1 LNSVVFLKELWRRKL
16 LVALAFLFSAAVAV
30 LIVYH
35 VSPSPPFLEERN
47 QIEAEGSIQV
57 LVDSANSPI
66 ANARFE
72 LGGLTARAGV
82 FARLMS
88 SGDVI
93 RQVSKETGIPE
104 KKIDVAGPLP
114 LPGEAPGVS
123 EGPAR
128 ENPFKIEVTQQ
139 SELPILT
146 VSTRAPT
153 LEEARA
159 LAAATPRAMSQQIE
173 AIQDEQETPEGKRV
187 VLRRLGPAQTGVVDN
202 SAGKKIAIGAFFFLM
217 AVFITLI
224 VGMPRFVRAWKATDL
239 DSPADGGAVGA
250 EVPEPELAPEPAAE
264 AAEPKKRRRRGR
276 RRKGAAKANGAKQAE
291 DAQLAE
297 AASTDEA
304 RADKQL
310 DLESQLDEEESSDG
324 LPSIAVLTKAFAG
337 ETEGNGN
344 GHAKDA
350 VRD

>member
-1 LNSVVFLKELWRRKL
+1 LNSVIFLKELWRRRL
-16 LVALAFLFSAAVAV
+16 LVLLAFLFSAAVSV

-57 LVDSANSPI
+57 LVDSSNSPI

-88 SGDVI
+88 GGDVI
-93 RQVSKETGIPE
+93 RQVSKETGIPV
-104 KKIDVAGPLP
+104 KKIDVAGPMP

-128 ENPFKIEVTQQ
+128 KNPYKIEVTQQ

-159 LAAATPRAMSQQIE
+159 LAAAAPRAMSQQIE
-173 AIQDEQETPEGKRV
+173 AIQDAQETPEGKRV
-187 VLRRLGPAQTGVVDN
+187 VLRRLGPPQTGVVDN
-202 SAGKKIAIGAFFFLM
+202 SAGKKIAVGAFVFLM
-217 AVFITLI
+217 AIFLTLI
-224 VGMPRFVRAWKATDL
+224 VGMPRFVRAWKAADI
-239 DSPADGGAVGA
+239 DSPDSGAGA
-250 EVPEPELAPEPAAE
+250 AVEVPEPELAPEPAAE
-264 AAEPKKRRRRGR
+264 AAEPKPRRRRGR
-276 RRKGAAKANGAKQAE
+276 RKGAKAKGKAETKSEGAKAKAAAE
-291 DAQLAE
+291 EPHAVEAE
-297 AASTDEA
+297 
-304 RADKQL
+304 
-310 DLESQLDEEESSDG
+310 LDEEPHDG
-324 LPSIAVLTKAFAG
+324 LPSIAVLTKAFSG
-337 ETEGNGN
+337 ESQGND
-344 GHAKDA
+344 HAKDA
-350 VRD
+350 VHD

>member
-1 LNSVVFLKELWRRKL
+1 LNSVIFLKELWRRRL
-16 LVALAFLFSAAVAV
+16 LVLLAFLFSAAVSV

-88 SGDVI
+88 GGDVI

-104 KKIDVAGPLP
+104 KKIDVAGPMP

-128 ENPFKIEVTQQ
+128 ENPYKIEVTQQ
-139 SELPILT
+139 TELPILN
-146 VSTRAPT
+146 VATRAPT

-159 LAAATPRAMSQQIE
+159 LAAATPRAMSRQLE

-202 SAGKKIAIGAFFFLM
+202 SAGKKIAVGAFVFLM
-217 AVFITLI
+217 AIFLTLI

-239 DSPADGGAVGA
+239 DSPADGGGVAA
-250 EVPEPELAPEPAAE
+250 EVPEPEPEPVAE
-264 AAEPKKRRRRGR
+264 AAKPKKRRRGR
-276 RRKGAAKANGAKQAE
+276 RRRRAAEKEPAAEGAE
-291 DAQLAE
+291 DEDKAEPAE
-297 AASTDEA
+297 APHAVEPD
-304 RADKQL
+304 
-310 DLESQLDEEESSDG
+310 LDEEAHDG
-324 LPSIAVLTKAFAG
+324 LPSIAVLTKAFSG
-337 ETEGNGN
+337 DTESN

-350 VRD
+350 VHD

>member
-1 LNSVVFLKELWRRKL
+1 LNSVVFLKELWRRKF
-16 LVALAFLFSAAVAV
+16 LVLLAFLVSAGISV

-35 VSPSPPFLEERN
+35 VSPSSPFLEERN

-57 LVDSANSPI
+57 LVDSSNSPI

-88 SGDVI
+88 AGNVI
-93 RQVSKETGIPE
+93 RQVSKETGIPVKE
-104 KKIDVAGPLP
+104 IDVAGPMP
-114 LPGEAPGVS
+114 LPGEAPGIS
-123 EGPAR
+123 SGPAR
-128 ENPFKIEVTQQ
+128 KNPYKIEVTQQ
-139 SELPILT
+139 TELPILT

-159 LAAATPRAMSQQIE
+159 LAAATPRAMSKQIE
-173 AIQDEQETPEGKRV
+173 AIQDAQETPEGKRV
-187 VLRRLGPAQTGVVDN
+187 VLRRLGPPQTGVVDN
-202 SAGKKIAIGAFFFLM
+202 SAGKKIAVGVFVFLM
-217 AVFITLI
+217 AIFITLI

-239 DSPADGGAVGA
+239 DAPTDGGAVA
-250 EVPEPELAPEPAAE
+250 VADPEPELSPEPAAE
-264 AAEPKKRRRRGR
+264 GAEADAPKKRRRRGR
-276 RRKGAAKANGAKQAE
+276 RRKAAKAKQGAEEQLGLEAE
-291 DAQLAE
+291 
-297 AASTDEA
+297 
-304 RADKQL
+304 
-310 DLESQLDEEESSDG
+310 LDEEPHDG

-337 ETEGNGN
+337 ETEGTGN

>member
-1 LNSVVFLKELWRRKL
+1 MNSVIFLKELWRRRL
-16 LVALAFLFSAAVAV
+16 LVLLAFLFSAAVSV

-35 VSPSPPFLEERN
+35 VSASSPFLEERN

-88 SGDVI
+88 GGDVI
-93 RQVSKETGIPE
+93 RQVSKETGIPV
-104 KKIDVAGPLP
+104 KKIDVAGPMP
-114 LPGEAPGVS
+114 LPGEAPGIS

-128 ENPFKIEVTQQ
+128 ENPYKIEVTQQ
-139 SELPILT
+139 TELPILNVT
-146 VSTRAPT
+146 TRAPT
-153 LEEARA
+153 LAEARA

-202 SAGKKIAIGAFFFLM
+202 SAGKKIAIGVFFFLM
-217 AVFITLI
+217 AIFVTLI
-224 VGMPRFVRAWKATDL
+224 VGMPRFVRAWRAADI
-239 DSPADGGAVGA
+239 DSPAGGAVAA
-250 EVPEPELAPEPAAE
+250 EVPEPEPEPKPEAAAE
-264 AAEPKKRRRRGR
+264 SDAPKKRRRRGR
-276 RRKGAAKANGAKQAE
+276 RRKAAKAEAQAAEGAQAKAEPAEEPPTAEPELEE
-291 DAQLAE
+291 DAH
-297 AASTDEA
+297 
-304 RADKQL
+304 
-310 DLESQLDEEESSDG
+310 DG
-324 LPSIAVLTKAFAG
+324 LPSIAVLTKAFSG
-337 ETEGNGN
+337 ESGN

-350 VRD
+350 VHD